1 MTTPDQ
7 TGGDGS
13 GGDDATAVQ
22 LVSQLAQQQ
31 AQQRH
36 ADAQREA
43 RREHPEFVLDI
54 DVSEV
59 IYTMPPRVLPLQ
71 HIDFERLTTQLY
83 DKWGLVPDPSN
94 LKLDAFLESRSLEEV
109 AAMRK
114 LELMQQLVRSNDPNV
129 AFSSGKYPVSD
140 FEFVPVLS
148 VRLNFESVIVKVAG
162 VSRVAEVV
170 AAEAVEAVWAA
181 AGAARP
187 WSAIEPHLQ
196 RVGYATGTRI
206 DLGTPFEA
214 LLSAPTRTF
223 LDEQMIAGPRYA
235 AHMGHY
241 HARPTLGPRP
251 NAVCTYAL
259 DEVILRVSWFDPET
273 GLNSTTNMKFT
284 VTSKADYRS
293 GIVRVWS
300 ELPYDIHVACLTGLI
315 AAIRENA

>member
-1 MTTPDQ
+1 MTSPDQ
-7 TGGDGS
+7 PGGDGAE
-13 GGDDATAVQ
+13 GKDATAVQ
-22 LVSQLAQQQ
+22 LVSQLATQQ
-31 AQQRH
+31 AQERH
-36 ADAQREA
+36 AEAQREA
-43 RREHPEFVLDI
+43 QREHPDFVLDI

-71 HIDFERLTTQLY
+71 HIDLNRLTTLLHE
-83 DKWGLVPDPSN
+83 KWGLLPDPSN
-94 LKLDAFLESRSLEEV
+94 LKLDSFLESRSLEEV
-109 AAMRK
+109 AAIRTS
-114 LELMQQLVRSNDPNV
+114 ELMERVVRSTDPNV
-129 AFSSGKYPVSD
+129 AFTSGKYPVSD

-187 WSAIEPHLQ
+187 WSAVEPHVQ
-196 RVGYATGTRI
+196 RVGYATGTRV
-206 DLGTPFEA
+206 DLGAPFEA
-214 LLSAPTRTF
+214 LLSGPTRAF

-241 HARPTLGPRP
+241 HALPTLGPRP

-300 ELPYDIHVACLTGLI
+300 ELPYDVHVACLAGLI
-315 AAIRENA
+315 SAIREND